1 VVRLGQVLLGPFL
14 PLRCASLAAS
24 GRVSVLRVCWDNLR
38 SGPRAFS
45 DPEKQVKRII
55 NPANVVASALCIE

>member
-1 VVRLGQVLLGPFL
+1 VVRLGQVLSGPFL

-24 GRVSVLRVCWDNLR
+24 GRVSVLHVSWGNLR
-38 SGPRAFS
+38 GGPRAFS

-55 NPANVVASALCIE
+55 NQANMVASALCIE

>member
-1 VVRLGQVLLGPFL
+1 MVRLGQVLSGPFL

-24 GRVSVLRVCWDNLR
+24 GRVSVLHVSWGNLR
-38 SGPRAFS
+38 GGPRAFS

-55 NPANVVASALCIE
+55 NQANMVASALCIE